1 MTSTGM
7 ERGKQMPE
15 TYGKGTFRKTKSGG
29 IEYRFPY
36 RDIMGKRRIK
46 SFTGSSKKECIKRAD
61 EFLKKHQMDLIE
73 INANSTI
80 AEIAEQKAYS
90 DFRKN
95 YLGEGGY
102 DRRLS
107 RIAIIRNSDLGET
120 PISDVT
126 CEMLR
131 DFLDSIIHYSNS
143 SIRGIHRILRE
154 SYILAHK
161 RGLIDENLMERPEL
175 KRPMSDKDDKV
186 VRGMTEDEQKRFV
199 QALEEHKVPYGRNG
213 YKNQLLLELYTGMRM
228 GEINALKPEDIDFK
242 RGLIHIKATIAR
254 GIHSVDYYKKHPKSD
269 AGVRDVP
276 ISAKAEVVLRQALSE
291 MQYNKLGLVFYDYNK
306 DDVVATHQVAAF
318 YRRLCIKTGIPNYG
332 QHALRHTFATR
343 CIEADVPPM
352 VLKKWLGHT
361 NIHITLDTYADVFE
375 RMHNAAIE
383 RFDEYI
389 DCIKE
394 TTFTYTGGAA

>member
-1 MTSTGM
+1 
-7 ERGKQMPE
+7 
-15 TYGKGTFRKTKSGG
+15 
-29 IEYRFPY
+29 
-36 RDIMGKRRIK
+36 
-46 SFTGSSKKECIKRAD
+46 
-61 EFLKKHQMDLIE
+61 MDLIN
-73 INANSTI
+73 ITPDSTI
-80 AEIAEQKAYS
+80 AEIAEQKVYR
-90 DFRKN
+90 DYRKN
-95 YLGEGGY
+95 ILSESGY

-107 RIAIIRNSDLGET
+107 SVAIIRDSNIGDITIAEVSAQ
-120 PISDVT
+120 
-126 CEMLR
+126 MLR
-131 DFLDSIIHYSNS
+131 DFLDSITHYSNS
-143 SIRGIHRILRE
+143 VIKSLHYILRE
-154 SYILAHK
+154 TYILAYDRK
-161 RGLIDENLMERPEL
+161 LIDENLMERPEL

-186 VRGMTEDEQKRFV
+186 VRGMTEDAQKRFV

-228 GEINALKPEDIDFK
+228 GEINALRPEDIDFGH
-242 RGLIHIKATIAR
+242 GLIHIKGTIAR
-254 GIHSVDYYKKHPKSD
+254 GLHSRDYYKKHPKSD

-318 YRRLCIKTGIPNYG
+318 YRRICIKTGIPNYG

-375 RMHNAAIE
+375 RMHNTAIE